1 MKKKILLF
9 TVLFASILTVSGQE
23 SIVKDVF
30 EKFVED
36 KVSSMQK
43 VIDIDDEQAQQL
55 KELELNFLID
65 VNSAENCFWC
75 NSKKRIEK
83 LIKKKEEKLKE
94 ILSLDQYIKYDAIDK
109 KKIKKHPIWMLDK

>member
-9 TVLFASILTVSGQE
+9 IALFAFMINGYSQQ
-23 SIVKDVF
+23 SIVKDA
-30 EKFVED
+30 FVQLVEH
-36 KVSSMQK
+36 KISSIQK
-43 VIDIDDEQAQQL
+43 VIPITEEQAVKL
-55 KELELNFLID
+55 KDTELNFLLE

>member
-1 MKKKILLF
+1 MKKRTLLL
-9 TVLFASILTVSGQE
+9 TALFAFILTASAQQ
-23 SIVKDVF
+23 SIIKDVF
-30 EKFVED
+30 ERFVED

-43 VIDIDDEQAQQL
+43 IIDITDSQAAQL
-55 KELELNFLID
+55 KELEVNFLVD
-65 VNSAENCFWC
+65 VNAAENCFWC